1 MKRGQNEP
9 PPLSSPFPSC
19 SIIWLLIQDGMGNT
33 HQLGPSDISAL
44 DGISGAEFIVNCCR
58 EHPGEVTLLCIGNMT
73 NLALAFQNEPQ
84 LDDLLGEVVAMG
96 GAFDVNG
103 NVNPAAEANIFS
115 DAEAA
120 EYVLQRC
127 SKVGVGGIIIG
138 VLCSSSGR
146 LDRGGLASCLSKRTG
161 VP

>member
-1 MKRGQNEP
+1 
-9 PPLSSPFPSC
+9 
-19 SIIWLLIQDGMGNT
+19 MGNT
-33 HQLGPSDISAL
+33 DQPAPSGVSAVEGISAA
-44 DGISGAEFIVNCCR
+44 GFIVNCCR

-73 NLALAFQNEPQ
+73 NLALAYQNEPE
-84 LDDLLGEVVAMG
+84 LGDLLGEVVAMG

-127 SKVGVGGIIIG
+127 SKVCGI
-138 VLCSSSGR
+138 R
-146 LDRGGLASCLSKRTG
+146 LLY
-161 VP
+161 